1 MWSGVLSIVFEHHH
15 PSELKLFQ
23 IDIPFH
29 MRVFMELVS
38 PASWLYNTL
47 VLLCSEY
54 GNRYA
59 EGLSGERYHSQW
71 LLDRISRLSSTPYL
85 ILGVQRF
92 QKKNE
97 AISVCVAW
105 LIVERFPD
113 MLTKFI
119 FLSFRHYS
127 SSISSIP
134 NDVLWTSSSFLL
146 FILLLSHYVPGWETY
161 TEITKTCLF
170 LGKYLCTCIVHKVSI
185 V

>member
-92 QKKNE
+92 QKKTKPFRF
-97 AISVCVAW
+97 VWHDW
-105 LIVERFPD
+105 LLKDFLTCWRSLFSFPFVITPPPFLAFQMTFSERP
-113 MLTKFI
+113 LHSCY
-119 FLSFRHYS
+119 SFFSCLIMFQDERH
-127 SSISSIP
+127 IQ
-134 NDVLWTSSSFLL
+134 
-146 FILLLSHYVPGWETY
+146 
-161 TEITKTCLF
+161 
-170 LGKYLCTCIVHKVSI
+170 KYLKHVYS
-185 V
+185 

>member
-59 EGLSGERYHSQW
+59 EGLSGEGYHSQW
-71 LLDRISRLSSTPYL
+71 LLDRILRLSSTPYL

-92 QKKNE
+92 QKNMKPFRFVWHDWSLKDFLTCE
-97 AISVCVAW
+97 LGKRLCYEKISHE
-105 LIVERFPD
+105 LLRN
-113 MLTKFI
+113 MLCIDGKL
-119 FLSFRHYS
+119 LSYLS
-127 SSISSIP
+127 PLDIELW
-134 NDVLWTSSSFLL
+134 VLWLAWVL
-146 FILLLSHYVPGWETY
+146 KGAGNVR
-161 TEITKTCLF
+161 
-170 LGKYLCTCIVHKVSI
+170 
-185 V
+185 